1 MALDMGK
8 TNTKETQEEKRL
20 DKEILL
26 LSIPQLW

>member
-26 LSIPQLW
+26 LSIPQL